1 MKAPVIT
8 RRAALTG
15 MAAGLAATACARGQ
29 DAGPAVGASLAP
41 GWTAGPSLPIR
52 VQEIYPAAVNG
63 TLYVAGGLS
72 PDVDGGQ
79 IGITDRVFA
88 LDEGADIWRERAP
101 LPLATHHPNLVAF
114 GDELYAI
121 GGFVADAGGA
131 WHMTGAVRIYD
142 PDRNAWRSGP
152 AMAQPY
158 AETVVANLNGRIHVV
173 TGRRPS
179 GPANANWTDHADTTA
194 HVVLDPAAE
203 AWTSAAPAPTARN
216 SATGA
221 VLDGK
226 LHVIGGRTVSGGNT
240 PIHEV
245 FDPQTNRWATLAPL
259 PEPLAGPR
267 GSGGLASAVLGNT
280 IFVFGGEW
288 FSSTG
293 GGVYSQVWAYDAAE
307 DRWREARAMPT
318 PRHGLGAVTVG
329 NRIATI
335 AGAARAGGN
344 ATSAAVEWFEG

>member
-1 MKAPVIT
+1 MSTPAIT

-15 MAAGLAATACARGQ
+15 LTASLAATACARGQ
-29 DAGPAVGASLAP
+29 DAGPAVGSSLAP
-41 GWTAGPSLPIR
+41 GWTAGPSLPMR
-52 VQEIYPAAVNG
+52 VQEIYPVALNG

-72 PDVDGGQ
+72 PDVDGGR

-88 LDEGADIWRERAP
+88 LEEGAETWRERAA
-101 LPLATHHPNLVAF
+101 LPLATHHPTLVAV
-114 GDELYAI
+114 GDEVYAI

-142 PDRNAWRSGP
+142 PQRNAWRSGP

-158 AETVVANLNGRIHVV
+158 AETVVANLGGRVHVV

-194 HVVLDPAAE
+194 HVVLDPVAE

-216 SATGA
+216 SAAGA
-221 VLDGK
+221 VLNGR

-240 PIHEV
+240 ALHEV
-245 FDPQTNRWATLAPL
+245 YDPDANRWTALAPL
-259 PEPLAGPR
+259 PDPVEGPR
-267 GSGGLASAVLGNT
+267 GSGGLAASVLDGT
-280 IFVFGGEW
+280 IYVFGGEW

-293 GGVYSQVWAYDAAE
+293 GGVYSQVWAYNAE
-307 DRWREARAMPT
+307 ADNWRQASTMPT

-329 NRIATI
+329 DRIATI
-335 AGAARAGGN
+335 AGAALAGGN
-344 ATSAAVEWFEG
+344 ATSAAVEWFED